1 MRMTMGAMRRF
12 KQETGMEVSEMTTEA
27 SLMVVFLFCCVA
39 SACNA
44 DNVPFDLDL
53 DKFADG
59 LEMDKLTDFVETM
72 QQDAGDS
79 KKEDGSASIEEL
91 TGIAVGSIGMSL
103 MEFCHCT
110 PHEFFCIYKSWEQTR
125 MREPW
130 ERTRF
135 LACCVLQPYSKKR

>member
-44 DNVPFDLDL
+44 DGVAFDLDI

-59 LEMDKLTDFVETM
+59 LGMDMLNEFAESM
-72 QQDAGDS
+72 QEDVDES
-79 KKEDGSASIEEL
+79 KKKPETISPQTL
-91 TGIAVGSIGMSL
+91 TN
-103 MEFCHCT
+103 
-110 PHEFFCIYKSWEQTR
+110 
-125 MREPW
+125 
-130 ERTRF
+130 
-135 LACCVLQPYSKKR
+135 